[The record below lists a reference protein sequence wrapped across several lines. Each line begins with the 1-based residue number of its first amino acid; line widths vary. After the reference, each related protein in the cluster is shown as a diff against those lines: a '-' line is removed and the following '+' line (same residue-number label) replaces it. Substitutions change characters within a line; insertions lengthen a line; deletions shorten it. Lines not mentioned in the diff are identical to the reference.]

1 MRFIVH
7 CADDEVLPLNIGPG
21 ENLVTAANR
30 QGVSLPVD
38 CLEGVCGTCK
48 LRLVDGRVEEKF
60 HSDDALSSEEVAAG
74 YVLACQSA
82 AQSDLVVMTAA
93 LSSQLRLVK
102 SRNYF
107 ATVTSIEAVAKDTVH
122 LKLRLDDADAFDFLP
137 GQYAKIKIPGTG
149 SWRSFS
155 FTTAPGRREL
165 GFLIRVLPH
174 GAMSDYLRSAK
185 AGDVLTLTGPHGVFF
200 LRPNAG
206 ESVMVAGGTGLGPML
221 SMAQTLAEQ
230 AGETPP
236 MTLLYG
242 VNYPGEVACRD
253 ILDGLVDS
261 LANFSYAVTVAGAGE
276 CRPFRHGLVTD
287 LLDRLEAGKKAAA
300 TFYLC
305 GPPPMIEAA
314 RNKLKSMG
322 VDEARIVFEKF
333 LPAAAP

>member
-1 MRFIVH
+1 MKFIVH
-7 CADDEVLPLNIGPG
+7 CADDEVLSMSIGSG
-21 ENLVTAANR
+21 ENLVAAANR

-82 AQSDLVVMTAA
+82 AQSDIVVMTAA
-93 LSSQLRLVK
+93 LASQLRLGK
-102 SRNYF
+102 PKTHT
-107 ATVTSIEAVAKDTVH
+107 ATVTGVEAVAKNTVH
-122 LKLRLDDADAFDFLP
+122 LKLDYADAFDFLP
-137 GQYAKIKIPGTG
+137 GQYAKLKIPGTE
-149 SWRSFS
+149 SWRSYS
-155 FTTAPGRREL
+155 FTTPPGGREL

-174 GAMSDYLRSAK
+174 GATSDYLRSAK
-185 AGDVLTLTGPHGVFF
+185 VGDVLTLTGPHGAFF
-200 LRPNAG
+200 LRPNTAA
-206 ESVMVAGGTGLGPML
+206 SVMVAGGTGLGPML

-230 AGETPP
+230 VGETPP
-236 MTLLYG
+236 VTLLYG
-242 VNYPGEVACRD
+242 VNYSGEVACQD
-253 ILDGLVDS
+253 ILDKLVDS
-261 LANFSYAVTVAGAGE
+261 LPNFSYEVTVASADQ

-287 LLDRLEAGKKAAA
+287 LLDRIDAEKKAAA

-314 RNKLKSMG
+314 RNKLKSLG

-333 LPAAAP
+333 LPAASP